1 VKPPT
6 WKLVLFLAVVLA
18 CALVPGFVHND
29 YLMQVFFRI
38 VLFAALGLAW
48 NLVGGY
54 AGQLSLGHVA
64 FFGVGAYG
72 FAILST
78 QGVPQGIA
86 SWIFR
91 RLHLPPSWLDSLAS
105 YSLFRPWLGRGGFPL
120 WVSVFLAAAV
130 AMGFAAIIG
139 RIAFRLRGPYFTLS
153 TIAFAE
159 VLRLGA
165 ANLNATGG
173 AIGLS
178 TPPLFHAKTFLQV
191 HQLSTVQQF
200 YLAAVVLAVFCF
212 VINYATSKSRPGY
225 YLMAIREDEET
236 AAAVGI
242 DNASYKLRALLIS
255 AFLTALGGAL
265 YASAFQYI
273 VPDSALSIEISVQMA
288 IITMLGGAGTLLGP
302 VIGAILLLGAS
313 EVFKNRFQ
321 ESHLLIYGI
330 LIVVVVLFLPEGIV
344 GGLRHLFRQG
354 MKSKPPAGV
363 ATGSA
368 IAQGKGGS

>member
-1 VKPPT
+1 MSRASHNSFRT
-6 WKLVLFLAVVLA
+6 WKLLVFLAVVIA
-18 CALVPGFVHND
+18 CAVVPAIVHND

-72 FAILST
+72 LAMFTAR
-78 QGVPQGIA
+78 GVPV
-86 SWIFR
+86 WI
-91 RLHLPPSWLDSLAS
+91 SI
-105 YSLFRPWLGRGGFPL
+105 
-120 WVSVFLAAAV
+120 FLAAAV
-130 AMGFAAIIG
+130 ATGFAAIIG
-139 RIAFRLRGPYFTLS
+139 LIVFRLRGPYFTLA
-153 TIAFAE
+153 TIAFGE

-165 ANLNATGG
+165 TNLPATGG

-178 TPPLFHAKTFLQV
+178 TPALFTGPNFWKL
-191 HQLSTVQQF
+191 F
-200 YLAAVVLAVFCF
+200 YLAAVALALICF
-212 VINYATSKSRPGY
+212 LVNYATSRSRPGY

-236 AAAVGI
+236 ASAVGI
-242 DNASYKLRALLIS
+242 NNAGYKLRALLIS

-265 YASAFQYI
+265 YSSAFQYI
-273 VPDSALSIEISVQMA
+273 VPDSVLTIEISVQIA

-302 VIGAILLLGAS
+302 VVGAVLLLGAS
-313 EVFKNRFQ
+313 ELFKNQFQ

-344 GGLRHLFRQG
+344 GGLEHLFRRR
-354 MKSKPPAGV
+354 MKSKPPANV
-363 ATGSA
+363 APASPA
-368 IAQGKGGS
+368 AAEAKGGS